1 LSNIFLQKKMPG
13 WEQRKRTVS
22 DTTKPVIRFNRANA
36 SPETTRNSKPQV
48 EFQELIELEKRIDAL
63 ESMNEEEALK
73 KLNQFTVSEATRRK
87 WKN

>member
-1 LSNIFLQKKMPG
+1 
-13 WEQRKRTVS
+13 
-22 DTTKPVIRFNRANA
+22 
-36 SPETTRNSKPQV
+36 V

>member
-1 LSNIFLQKKMPG
+1 MPG

-48 EFQELIELEKRIDAL
+48 EFQELIELEKRIDAR

-73 KLNQFTVSEATRRK
+73 NSI
-87 WKN
+87 N